1 MPTFKHFKHFKHLK
15 YPTASLAG
23 RTGLR
28 LTSLVSACLALCSL
42 ATPAWS
48 LDLRQAYDAAYDND
62 ATIRAARAGAQSRRE
77 LLPQAQAQ
85 RLPNVSFSAG
95 RNYNDL
101 TSKTRNM
108 LNQPVTQKNNYYSG
122 NQTLS
127 VRQPLY
133 RPYLSALVRQA
144 QAQVADADATL
155 EHDEQSLVTRVG
167 EAYFDA
173 LLAQD
178 QQALV
183 AAQKTTYRTQLDA
196 AQKSLAAGSG
206 TRTDIDEAQARL
218 DMTLAQELEA
228 QQNVEFTRHRLEV
241 LTGQNVDRLA
251 ALDVQ
256 QFTPS
261 APMPASVEAW
271 IERAEQTSPEMQALR
286 AQMEAAQQ
294 EITKA
299 QAGHKPTLDAIA
311 QWARSSSDSVTSVN
325 SRYDNKVL
333 GLQLNVPLYA
343 GCYVSSTVRQAV
355 AAHERA
361 REMLEAT
368 RLDLGVRVHREFRGM
383 TEGVLR
389 IQALEQAVRS
399 GEQALR
405 SNQKSFEAGIRTTL
419 DVLNAVQQK
428 TLAQR
433 DLAQAR
439 YVYLASYL
447 RLQSLVGEDRQ
458 SSVAQVNRWLI
469 AAD

>member
-1 MPTFKHFKHFKHLK
+1 MKHATPLFPRHV
-15 YPTASLAG
+15 
-23 RTGLR
+23 R
-28 LTSLVSACLALCSL
+28 LTCLVSACLALSGL
-42 ATPAWS
+42 AAPAWS
-48 LDLRQAYDAAYDND
+48 LDLRQAYEAAYDND
-62 ATIRAARAGAQSRRE
+62 ATIRASRAGAQSRRE
-77 LLPQAQAQ
+77 QVPQAQAQ

-95 RNYNDL
+95 RNHNDL

-108 LNQPVTQKNNYYSG
+108 LNQPVTQKNDYYSG

-127 VRQPLY
+127 IRQPLY
-133 RPYLSALVRQA
+133 RPHLSALVRQA
-144 QAQVADADATL
+144 EAQVADANATL
-155 EHDEQSLVTRVG
+155 DHDEQTLVTRVG

-178 QQALV
+178 QLALIE
-183 AAQKTTYRTQLDA
+183 AQKTTYSTQLDA
-196 AQKSLAAGSG
+196 AQKSLTAGSG

-218 DMTLAQELEA
+218 DMTLAQALET
-228 QQNVEFTRHRLEV
+228 QQNVEFTRRRLEV
-241 LTGQNVDRLA
+241 LTGKNVDTLA
-251 ALDVQ
+251 RLDVQ
-256 QFTPS
+256 QFAPS
-261 APMPASVEAW
+261 APMPTSVEAW
-271 IERAEQTSPEMQALR
+271 IERAEQSSPEMQSAR
-286 AQMEAAQQ
+286 AQLDAAQQ
-294 EITKA
+294 EIDKA

-325 SRYDNKVL
+325 SRYDNKTL

-343 GCYVSSTVRQAV
+343 GGYVSSTVRQAV

-361 REMLEAT
+361 REVLEAT
-368 RLDLGVRVHREFRGM
+368 RLDLGVRVHREFRAM

-428 TLAQR
+428 TVAQR

-439 YVYLASYL
+439 YVYLVSFL
-447 RLQSLVGEDRQ
+447 RLQALVGEDRQ
-458 SSVAQVNRWLI
+458 TSVAQVNRWLLSSNESNQN
-469 AAD
+469 